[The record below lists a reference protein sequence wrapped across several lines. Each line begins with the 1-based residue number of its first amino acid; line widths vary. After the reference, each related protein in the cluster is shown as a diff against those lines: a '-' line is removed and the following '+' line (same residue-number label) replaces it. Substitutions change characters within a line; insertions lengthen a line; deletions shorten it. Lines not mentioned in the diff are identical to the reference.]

1 MTEKLKIQVTPEY
14 KECIKYLKRGEKFV
28 FVSGKAG
35 VGKSI
40 LIKFLQNKLRNKNM
54 VLIAPTGIA
63 SINIGGQTIHS
74 LFGFNTDIITPYNV
88 KVGNGGMKEVFK
100 KIDILVIDEISM
112 VRADI
117 MDGIDISLRRHR
129 QINEP
134 FGGVQIVAVGDLFQL
149 PPVVRT
155 DVEKNFF
162 AKHYKTEFFFS
173 ALVFNKIDFLTI
185 MLEKVFRQKD
195 NKTVEVL
202 NKIRINQDHREAVAY
217 VNRNCY
223 GINQEFAHIE
233 RDITLTT
240 VNYKAEQINNN
251 KLQILKKPKFT
262 YIARI
267 DGKFNTKMPTP
278 EVLNLK
284 VGAKVMFTKNSEN
297 WVNGTLGE
305 VISLSKNIIK
315 VKINNSGKIYEVEKA
330 TWENKKYQL
339 DPTGEDLD
347 NVIVGSFI
355 QYPLTLAWA
364 ITIHKSQGLT
374 LDNMRID
381 LDRGAFAA
389 GQAYVALSRCKDLSS
404 ISLTRP
410 IRMSDVKLDQ
420 RVVEFYKSLNLEED
434 FEELEVE
441 NSEE

>member
-1 MTEKLKIQVTPEY
+1 MEKQKIQVTPEY
-14 KECIKYLKRGEKFV
+14 KQCIKFLKRGEKFV

-35 VGKSI
+35 VGKSV

-54 VLIAPTGIA
+54 ILVAPTGIA

-88 KVGNGGMKEVFK
+88 KIGNGGMKEVFK

-129 QINEP
+129 SSNEP
-134 FGGVQIVAVGDLFQL
+134 FGGVQIVVVGDLFQL

-155 DVEKNFF
+155 EEEKRFF

-173 ALVFNKIDFLTI
+173 ALVFQKIDFLSI
-185 MLEKVFRQKD
+185 LLEKVFRQKD
-195 NKTVEVL
+195 DKTVEVL
-202 NKIRINQDHREAVAY
+202 NKIRINEDHRDAVAY

-223 GINQEFAHIE
+223 GINQEYAHIE

-251 KLQILKKPKFT
+251 KLRMLSNQQYT
-262 YIARI
+262 YTATIE
-267 DGKFNTKMPTP
+267 GKFNTKMPTP
-278 EVLNLK
+278 EVLHLK
-284 VGAKVMFTKNSEN
+284 VGAKVMFTKNSEE

-305 VISLSKNIIK
+305 VVSLTKTLIK
-315 VKINNSGKIYEVEKA
+315 IKINNNNKIVEVPKA
-330 TWENKKYQL
+330 IWENKKYQL
-339 DPTGEDLD
+339 DPYGEDLD
-347 NVIVGSFI
+347 SVLIGSFT

-381 LDRGAFAA
+381 LDKGAFAA

-404 ISLTRP
+404 VSLTRP
-410 IRMSDVKLDQ
+410 IRMSDVKLDK
-420 RVVEFYKSLNLEED
+420 RVVDFYKSLEET
-434 FEELEVE
+434 FEEVD
-441 NSEE
+441 EEKED